1 MEEKNKLFTEFPP
14 VTTAEWEAQIQVDL
28 KGADYEKKLIWNTVE
43 GIPVKPYYREEN
55 TKQQDTL
62 PGIHGNWEIRQDIF
76 SEDIAEINAIA
87 RDITQKGTEGLGLDC
102 RAVKTA
108 SDLEALLDGIDL
120 NRIAIH
126 FKNCSDYQGLLSNF
140 LHYIQTKGF
149 TPASIRGSLGYCP
162 LDTLLTGGKLE
173 ISEDQL
179 VREAGALLQMAKSLP
194 DFKIITIGG
203 NLFHE
208 AGSTATQELGYTLAM
223 AHEYLYL
230 LHKTADVADVAN
242 AIQPGLSAGSNYFME
257 IAKFRAIRLLWSQLT
272 GEYGLKECKLNLL
285 ARSSRWNKTLFDP
298 YVNMLRTTT
307 EAMSAAI
314 GGANVIQVDPFD
326 AVYRKPDAFSMRMA
340 RNQQIILK
348 EESWLNK
355 VIDPSAG
362 SYYIEN
368 LTLLIA
374 EKSWE
379 TFREIEK
386 EGGFCK
392 ANANGSVRDKIELIA
407 KQRLKDIATR
417 KTIVLGT
424 NQYPNT
430 LEKSEISHE
439 PVSGVTQEVSSEGL
453 RFLRLSEEF
462 EIMRRDTEKFEQK
475 NGEPVKIFLLTIGN
489 PAMRKA
495 RAMFA
500 TNFFGCAGFSV
511 IDNNGFPTI
520 EEGFKAWKTSAAE
533 ILVLC
538 SSDEEYAGFVPEL
551 CGLVKAELPGPLIIV
566 AGFPKDQIEEFKALG
581 VDDFI
586 HIRSNVLETLT
597 QYQVKL
603 GIK

>member
-1 MEEKNKLFTEFPP
+1 
-14 VTTAEWEAQIQVDL
+14 
-28 KGADYEKKLIWNTVE
+28 
-43 GIPVKPYYREEN
+43 
-55 TKQQDTL
+55 
-62 PGIHGNWEIRQDIF
+62 
-76 SEDIAEINAIA
+76 
-87 RDITQKGTEGLGLDC
+87 
-102 RAVKTA
+102 
-108 SDLEALLDGIDL
+108 
-120 NRIAIH
+120 
-126 FKNCSDYQGLLSNF
+126 
-140 LHYIQTKGF
+140 
-149 TPASIRGSLGYCP
+149 
-162 LDTLLTGGKLE
+162 
-173 ISEDQL
+173 
-179 VREAGALLQMAKSLP
+179 
-194 DFKIITIGG
+194 
-203 NLFHE
+203 
-208 AGSTATQELGYTLAM
+208 
-223 AHEYLYL
+223 
-230 LHKTADVADVAN
+230 
-242 AIQPGLSAGSNYFME
+242 
-257 IAKFRAIRLLWSQLT
+257 
-272 GEYGLKECKLNLL
+272 
-285 ARSSRWNKTLFDP
+285 
-298 YVNMLRTTT
+298 MLRTTT

-386 EGGFCK
+386 EDGFCK
-392 ANANGSVRDKIELIA
+392 AFANGSVREKIELIA
-407 KQRLKDIATR
+407 RQRMKDIATR

-430 LEKSEISHE
+430 LEKSELSHE